1 MVNLTTPACPMKAQI
16 EREVR
21 TALESRLP
29 GEWAVNITMGAEVR
43 GKGIVETGD
52 IPGIKNVIA
61 VGSGKGGVGKST
73 MAAAIAYGLRS
84 YGASVGLMD
93 ADVYGPSI
101 PHLVGASGRP
111 MAKGERI
118 QPIET
123 GGFKLMSM
131 GFLLEPERAVIMRGP
146 MLHGIIQQ
154 FLRQV
159 DWGPLDYLV
168 IDLPPGTGDIPL
180 TLAQSLPLTG
190 AVVVCTPQEV
200 ALLDATRAIS
210 MFRQLKV
217 PVLGM
222 IENMSF
228 FDVVAY
234 LRDRG
239 GPEAHKLI
247 DGKSFFDTPGDE
259 RVYIFGRGGAR
270 RKAEAMGVPFLGE
283 VPLNVFLRES
293 GDEGRDGAG
302 PGSRARRPGRICW
315 VSSSSSPPRSA
326 SRTSR
331 RPRCPSWRS
340 SVRSTWFQPRE
351 QGAGLRLTGNGSS
364 PPQCAPGRGA
374 GRLAVFQGERP
385 VDEHVVDPFG
395 QGAAGGVGRAVGH
408 TGRVED
414 GDIGDE
420 AGADQAAV
428 GQAKPSGGVRRQVGD
443 GLGPGI
449 IAELASVIT
458 QVAGKG
464 SPAARV
470 REAAA
475 EDAVGAR
482 HVSRMAEDRPDVG
495 LGSISRAK
503 RRRCR
508 PPCPRPTGSRRRSR
522 PDRASP
528 ARPPP

>member
-1 MVNLTTPACPMKAQI
+1 
-16 EREVR
+16 
-21 TALESRLP
+21 
-29 GEWAVNITMGAEVR
+29 MGAEVR

-159 DWGPLDYLV
+159 EWGPLDYLV

-239 GPEAHKLI
+239 GTEAHKLF

-283 VPLNVFLRES
+283 VPLNIFLRES
-293 GDEGRDGAG
+293 GDEGKMENA
-302 PGSRARRPGRICW
+302 
-315 VSSSSSPPRSA
+315 
-326 SRTSR
+326 
-331 RPRCPSWRS
+331 
-340 SVRSTWFQPRE
+340 
-351 QGAGLRLTGNGSS
+351 L
-364 PPQCAPGRGA
+364 APG
-374 GRLAVFQGERP
+374 
-385 VDEHVVDPFG
+385 
-395 QGAAGGVGRAVGH
+395 
-408 TGRVED
+408 
-414 GDIGDE
+414 
-420 AGADQAAV
+420 
-428 GQAKPSGGVRRQVGD
+428 
-443 GLGPGI
+443 
-449 IAELASVIT
+449 
-458 QVAGKG
+458 
-464 SPAARV
+464 
-470 REAAA
+470 
-475 EDAVGAR
+475 
-482 HVSRMAEDRPDVG
+482 
-495 LGSISRAK
+495 
-503 RRRCR
+503 
-508 PPCPRPTGSRRRSR
+508 
-522 PDRASP
+522 SP
-528 ARPPP
+528 ARPYLLGVVEQLAAQISIQNIKAPKMPKLEILG

>member
-1 MVNLTTPACPMKAQI
+1 MFGKTNVTLTETDVLGALKGVKDPDLGRDLVDLGMIKDIKIGEGTLALTVNLTTPACPMKAQI
-16 EREVR
+16 ERDVR
-21 TALESRLP
+21 TALETRLP
-29 GEWAVNITMGAEVR
+29 GQWNLTIAMSAEVR
-43 GKGIVETGD
+43 GKGISETGD

-200 ALLDATRAIS
+200 ALLDATRAIT

-239 GPEAHKLI
+239 GPGAQRLI
-247 DGKSFFDTPGDE
+247 DNRGFFDTPGDE
-259 RVYIFGRGGAR
+259 RVYIFGRGGAK

-283 VPLNVFLRES
+283 VPLNIFLRES
-293 GDEGRDGAG
+293 GDEGLMQNA
-302 PGSRARRPGRICW
+302 
-315 VSSSSSPPRSA
+315 
-326 SRTSR
+326 
-331 RPRCPSWRS
+331 
-340 SVRSTWFQPRE
+340 
-351 QGAGLRLTGNGSS
+351 L
-364 PPQCAPGRGA
+364 APG
-374 GRLAVFQGERP
+374 
-385 VDEHVVDPFG
+385 
-395 QGAAGGVGRAVGH
+395 
-408 TGRVED
+408 
-414 GDIGDE
+414 
-420 AGADQAAV
+420 
-428 GQAKPSGGVRRQVGD
+428 
-443 GLGPGI
+443 
-449 IAELASVIT
+449 
-458 QVAGKG
+458 
-464 SPAARV
+464 
-470 REAAA
+470 
-475 EDAVGAR
+475 
-482 HVSRMAEDRPDVG
+482 
-495 LGSISRAK
+495 
-503 RRRCR
+503 
-508 PPCPRPTGSRRRSR
+508 
-522 PDRASP
+522 SP
-528 ARPPP
+528 ARPYLLGIVEQLAAQISIQNIKSPKMPKLEILN